1 MNKQTGSATAV
12 GAAAFRAAHQ
22 LFDKGEKLLTD
33 EVILKLLSQESID
46 HLRQRKEDFFRRGSI
61 AMRTHIILRSRYAED
76 CLYEAYWRGVRQYL
90 LLGAGVD
97 TFAWRQPAW
106 AHDLHIIEADLSAS
120 QANKLR
126 LLENAGLPHPEN
138 LSFLKVDLET
148 DDLTS
153 TFANSPLDP
162 TAPVFVSCLGVL
174 IYLRRPTVSRIF
186 RALGSLPKGS
196 EFVFTASVKRWNSFF
211 LFSATRAAAAG
222 EPWLTYFRPS
232 QLEEELKACGFT
244 RIDWLTAEEATR
256 RYWTNNN
263 TTSLPPPKNCSLVR
277 AVI

>member
-12 GAAAFRAAHQ
+12 GAAALRAAHQ

-33 EVILKLLSQESID
+33 EPIIKLLGPQSID
-46 HLRQRKEDFFRRGSI
+46 HLTRRKEDFFRRGSI

-76 CLYEAYWRGVRQYL
+76 CLYEAHWRGVRQYL

-106 AHDLHIIEADLSAS
+106 AHDLHIIEADQSAS

-126 LLENAGLPHPEN
+126 LIENAGLPHPKN
-138 LSFLKVDLET
+138 LSFLKIDLET
-148 DDLTS
+148 DDLT
-153 TFANSPLDP
+153 TTLAESPLDP
-162 TAPVFVSCLGVL
+162 TSPVFISCLGVL

-186 RALGSLPKGS
+186 RALGNLPKGS
-196 EFVFTASVKRWNSFF
+196 EFVFTASIKRWNPFMI
-211 LFSATRAAAAG
+211 LSAARVAAAG
-222 EPWLTYFRPS
+222 EPWLTYFRPG
-232 QLEEELKACGFT
+232 QLEQELKACGFT

-256 RYWTNNN
+256 RYWTNSSI
-263 TTSLPPPKNCSLVR
+263 SLPPPRNCSLVR
-277 AVI
+277 AVV